1 MRVLLLEGEPGAS
14 CEAALDLAAAG
25 HTVARCHSRDEP
37 AFPCRGLTD
46 DACPLDD
53 GDVDA
58 VVVVRGVE
66 VLGGPDRDSGE
77 DGARCALRRHVPLVL
92 AGEPARSPLGA
103 FAAAVSTEPDQLVRT
118 VETAAH
124 APLRR
129 HADTARIA
137 FAAVLE
143 AHGLDSRLADAVV
156 TRDGG
161 QLHVRLTPSGPVPTA
176 VLEIASV
183 RVAGAIRAVDR
194 HPRIIDVVTA
204 AG

>member
-92 AGEPARSPLGA
+92 AGEPARS
-103 FAAAVSTEPDQLVRT
+103 VRT